1 MDGKPQWTLAWLSC
15 LAHRP
20 NQLTLSL
27 GICYVPHHS
36 ESPYPRRP
44 MLAKNEVC
52 RDSPGI
58 IVLHPFSC
66 EECPGLDGLYPLW
79 SPQRRQPFY
88 YPSWWDGEG
97 LVPTAA
103 IQRHPIREAPILPT
117 RPCHQWMAGGLS
129 PQDSS
134 FPTPEFTV
142 V

>member
-1 MDGKPQWTLAWLSC
+1 MSLTTLR
-15 LAHRP
+15 AH
-20 NQLTLSL
+20 TLE
-27 GICYVPHHS
+27 GPCWQ
-36 ESPYPRRP
+36 
-44 MLAKNEVC
+44 KNEVC
-52 RDSPGI
+52 LDSPGI

-66 EECPGLDGLYPLW
+66 EECPGLDDIYPLW